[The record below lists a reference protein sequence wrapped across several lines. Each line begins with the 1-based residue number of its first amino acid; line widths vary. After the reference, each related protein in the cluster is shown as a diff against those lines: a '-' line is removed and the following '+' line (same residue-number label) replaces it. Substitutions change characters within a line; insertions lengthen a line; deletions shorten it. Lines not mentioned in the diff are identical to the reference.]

1 MDRHG
6 GGATSES
13 RFSAYVENIAGV
25 LGHADRLAPFRS
37 YCAGLMLPGDRKSV
51 EPMAAR
57 VEPGRVQGAHQSL
70 HHFVA
75 NADWS
80 DESVLRRVR
89 ELVLPVMMQ
98 RGGVRAWIGDD
109 TGFPKKG
116 VHSVGVE
123 RQYCGHLGKQDGSV
137 SV

>member
-1 MDRHG
+1 
-6 GGATSES
+6 
-13 RFSAYVENIAGV
+13 V

-57 VEPGRVQGAHQSL
+57 VEPRRVQRAHQSL

-80 DESVLRRVR
+80 DETMMRRVL
-89 ELVLPVMMQ
+89 ELVLPAMTK
-98 RGGVRAWIGDD
+98 RGGVRAWIVDD
-109 TGFPKKG
+109 TGFPK
-116 VHSVGVE
+116 
-123 RQYCGHLGKQDGSV
+123 
-137 SV
+137 